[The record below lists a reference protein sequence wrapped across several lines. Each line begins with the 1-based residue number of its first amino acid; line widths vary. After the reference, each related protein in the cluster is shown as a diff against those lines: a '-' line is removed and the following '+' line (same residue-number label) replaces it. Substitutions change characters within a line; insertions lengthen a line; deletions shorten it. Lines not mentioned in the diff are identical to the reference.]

1 MNIHLIFPFK
11 YDSLTWKYLHL
22 KVYIFPRRPLYREHE
37 RSQADCWHCYSEIC
51 CCYGCEGEC
60 LSDGNE
66 VLSSLNRTM
75 CFVSVCLG
83 CINWCYS
90 RVKRPVDHTPLV
102 SLSHTHTSTRVPH
115 VLSRRWW
122 GKLSQVVKWPS
133 KLNIGAKSKKGD
145 FRPTDTS
152 IHWQP
157 VSTCL
162 NLLYNLIFYTTTLK
176 ISASCHIY
184 FRLISVL
191 YCIPQTPMWKWKASV
206 AMF

>member
-102 SLSHTHTSTRVPH
+102 SLSHTHIDTCSSCFV
-115 VLSRRWW
+115 
-122 GKLSQVVKWPS
+122 SQVMRETKPGGEMAIQAEHRSQVKERWFQTNWH
-133 KLNIGAKSKKGD
+133 LH
-145 FRPTDTS
+145 TLT
-152 IHWQP
+152 
-157 VSTCL
+157 TCL
-162 NLLYNLIFYTTTLK
+162 NLSQPPVQLDILYNNTKDFCQLPHIF
-176 ISASCHIY
+176 
-184 FRLISVL
+184 
-191 YCIPQTPMWKWKASV
+191 
-206 AMF
+206 